1 MFPQNKGYLLYL
13 PVFST
18 FKQEKCYKSKSIY
31 IKFDSLS
38 IFHVF
43 CSKYLVWVI
52 GFQENQLIMLIYLIK
67 PFTIMPLFQSRQDI

>member
-43 CSKYLVWVI
+43 CSKYISCLGDWI
-52 GFQENQLIMLIYLIK
+52 
-67 PFTIMPLFQSRQDI
+67 SRKSVDHANLLNKTFYNNAIISV